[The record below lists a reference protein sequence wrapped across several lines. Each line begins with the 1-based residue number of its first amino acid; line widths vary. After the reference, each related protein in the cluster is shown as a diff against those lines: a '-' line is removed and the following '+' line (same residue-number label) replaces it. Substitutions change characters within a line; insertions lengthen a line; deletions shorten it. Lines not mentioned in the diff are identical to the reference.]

1 MGVPEA
7 GVSEA
12 EVIEAMIER
21 LRSDLRDTLRGWVA
35 EAIEQELSRE

>member
-21 LRSDLRDTLRGWVA
+21 LSRDDDA
-35 EAIEQELSRE
+35 EIAHVSKV

>member
-21 LRSDLRDTLRGWVA
+21 LSRDDDA
-35 EAIEQELSRE
+35 EIAQELSGILCAGP